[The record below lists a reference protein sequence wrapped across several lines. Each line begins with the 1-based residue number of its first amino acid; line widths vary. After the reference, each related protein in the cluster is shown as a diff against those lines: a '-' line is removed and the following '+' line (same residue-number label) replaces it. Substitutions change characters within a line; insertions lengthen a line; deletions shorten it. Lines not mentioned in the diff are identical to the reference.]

1 MNIGTIYYMAPE
13 LLKNTGAYDKS
24 IDIWALGCI
33 WYYLVANVDLFT
45 GIYIDYVQDILMKKY
60 IKELPTLINKKLI
73 MQFNN

>member
-13 LLKNTGAYDKS
+13 LLKNTGGYDKS

-45 GIYIDYVQDILMKKY
+45 GI
-60 IKELPTLINKKLI
+60 
-73 MQFNN
+73 